1 MDSFSEYLNKFVN
14 SSLRNQQE
22 ISLEEFIYVLT
33 KILCGKDQ
41 IIKKLVESQSTV
53 LDTISAKSNNQ
64 HSNTLNQSS
73 FSLPSNSFDENSH
86 NTKQLASQEQQDPYM
101 AIPCSS
107 QLQVIAHP
115 IQTHHQRYEQN
126 VVLKNTYMGNL
137 TEDIT
142 RQDICELFGLNST
155 SYLRDTCNTDFP
167 INDKTGKFKGFVFIR
182 APAHTTDELIKL
194 DGIAY
199 HNNELRVEDAAS
211 TGKRTNYNTSN
222 ESQRPSV
229 VLNNHLENQHLK
241 ENLQPLKTNF

>member
-1 MDSFSEYLNKFVN
+1 MNYELALLNKKMDSFSEYLNKFVN

-41 IIKKLVESQSTV
+41 IIKKLVETQSTV

-86 NTKQLASQEQQDPYM
+86 NTKQFASQEQQDPHM

-115 IQTHHQRYEQN
+115 IQTHHQR
-126 VVLKNTYMGNL
+126 
-137 TEDIT
+137 
-142 RQDICELFGLNST
+142 
-155 SYLRDTCNTDFP
+155 
-167 INDKTGKFKGFVFIR
+167 
-182 APAHTTDELIKL
+182 
-194 DGIAY
+194 
-199 HNNELRVEDAAS
+199 
-211 TGKRTNYNTSN
+211 
-222 ESQRPSV
+222 
-229 VLNNHLENQHLK
+229 
-241 ENLQPLKTNF
+241 